1 MKITNSS
8 AKAFLT
14 ASMAVGIVLAAG
26 IFTLAFS
33 SGSHGQGVHNT
44 WLTVDSYKVLN
55 FVALIIGGF
64 FLARKPVRKFFSSRT
79 KGIEKELADLEQK
92 KIEAEQSLAE
102 YQEKFRNLDQES
114 KQIVQD
120 YIAQGE
126 AAKAKILAQA
136 KAQADKLEETAK
148 HNIEQEFKAARKN
161 LQRQVTV
168 QAIEMAE
175 QIIKDSITK
184 EDQNK
189 LIDQY
194 LEKLDV
200 KEVVA

>member
-1 MKITNSS
+1 MKITST
-8 AKAFLT
+8 KEKTFLT
-14 ASMAVGIVLAAG
+14 ASMTVVIFLVAG
-26 IFTLAFS
+26 SFTLAFS
-33 SGSHGQGVHNT
+33 SAAHGEGVHNA
-44 WLTVDSYKVLN
+44 WLTTDTWKVLN
-55 FVALIIGGF
+55 FAVLIIGGF
-64 FLARKPVRKFFSSRT
+64 FLLKKPVREFFSSRT

-92 KIEAEQSLAE
+92 KAEAEQSLAE

-120 YIAQGE
+120 YVAQGE

-184 EDQNK
+184 EDQNE

-194 LEKLDV
+194 LKKLDE

>member
-1 MKITNSS
+1 MKRTN
-8 AKAFLT
+8 AKAKALLT
-14 ASMAVGIVLAAG
+14 ASMAMSILLVAG
-26 IFTLAFS
+26 SFTLAFS
-33 SGSHGQGVHNT
+33 SAGHGEGVHNH
-44 WLTVDSYKVLN
+44 WLTVDTWKVLN
-55 FVALIIGGF
+55 FAALIIGGF
-64 FLARKPVRKFFSSRT
+64 FLARKPVREFFSSRT
-79 KGIEKELADLEQK
+79 QKIEKELADLEERKRQ
-92 KIEAEQSLAE
+92 AEQSLAE

-148 HNIEQEFKAARKN
+148 HNIDQEFKAARKD
-161 LQRQVTV
+161 LQRQVTA
-168 QAIEMAE
+168 QAVKMAE
-175 QIIKDSITK
+175 KIIKDSITK

-194 LEKLDV
+194 V
-200 KEVVA
+200 KKVVA

>member
-1 MKITNSS
+1 MKIKNSTTQP
-8 AKAFLT
+8 FLT
-14 ASMAVGIVLAAG
+14 AFITVAVLLAAG
-26 IFTLAFS
+26 SFSLAFS
-33 SGSHGQGVHNT
+33 SASHGEGGHNAWLVTDT
-44 WLTVDSYKVLN
+44 WKVLN
-55 FVALIIGGF
+55 FAALIIGGF
-64 FLARKPVRKFFSSRT
+64 FLARKPVREFFSSRT

-92 KIEAEQSLAE
+92 KVKAEQSLAE
-102 YQEKFRNLDQES
+102 YQERFRNLDQES

-136 KAQADKLEETAK
+136 KAQADKLEKTAK

-161 LQRQVTV
+161 LQRQVTA
-168 QAIEMAE
+168 QAIKMAE

-189 LIDQY
+189 LVDQY
-194 LEKLDV
+194 LKKLDG